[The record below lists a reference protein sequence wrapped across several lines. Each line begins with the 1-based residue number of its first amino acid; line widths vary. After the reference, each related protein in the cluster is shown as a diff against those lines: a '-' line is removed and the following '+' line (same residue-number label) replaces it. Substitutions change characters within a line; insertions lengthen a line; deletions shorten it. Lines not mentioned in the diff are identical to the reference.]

1 MRLVTAHAEL
11 FEVTFQFW
19 VVLVIVRY
27 RLMPSLALPVLGY
40 LVEDLYFIVSGFQ
53 IMLCALLNLDRY
65 VAVVFEIFGQP
76 DCRKV
81 APTELLDNNVAVKQD
96 FANVNRVVATDLV
109 VGHALVLAGVVV
121 VKKVV

>member
-1 MRLVTAHAEL
+1 
-11 FEVTFQFW
+11 
-19 VVLVIVRY
+19 
-27 RLMPSLALPVLGY
+27 
-40 LVEDLYFIVSGFQ
+40 
-53 IMLCALLNLDRY
+53 MLCALLNLDRY